1 MGDDSVGSVLFVV
14 QRTIA
19 PMVDVL
25 MFTETDCVYM
35 PDRGLKVGVATFW
48 RTVYVPAAR
57 SLAPIPVLNARAR
70 SVAVVVN
77 VKRPQT
83 SDEFVGAVPS
93 VVQRIVAPL
102 VGVTRLTMTEPVK
115 IPGVGLRSGAAIF
128 WTGSYD
134 ADATALGAIPLLKA
148 RALTVVDQLK
158 ITVPRY
164 SGEASEG
171 SQPSVVY

>member
-57 SLAPIPVLNARAR
+57 SLAPIPVLNARDG
-70 SVAVVVN
+70 S
-77 VKRPQT
+77 KRPCRSEEHT
-83 SDEFVGAVPS
+83 SELQSRGQLVC
-93 VVQRIVAPL
+93 RLPL
-102 VGVTRLTMTEPVK
+102 EKKNKMV
-115 IPGVGLRSGAAIF
+115 
-128 WTGSYD
+128 
-134 ADATALGAIPLLKA
+134 LL
-148 RALTVVDQLK
+148 
-158 ITVPRY
+158 
-164 SGEASEG
+164 
-171 SQPSVVY
+171 

>member
-35 PDRGLKVGVATFW
+35 PDRGLKVGVAAFW

-77 VKRPQT
+77 VKPPQP
-83 SDEFVGAVPS
+83 SHDFVGALRS
-93 VVQRIVAPL
+93 VAQRLLAPL
-102 VGVTRLTMTEPVK
+102 VPGTTLTVTEPV
-115 IPGVGLRSGAAIF
+115 
-128 WTGSYD
+128 
-134 ADATALGAIPLLKA
+134 
-148 RALTVVDQLK
+148 
-158 ITVPRY
+158 
-164 SGEASEG
+164 
-171 SQPSVVY
+171 

>member
-1 MGDDSVGSVLFVV
+1 MSVGL
-14 QRTIA
+14 
-19 PMVDVL
+19 L
-25 MFTETDCVYM
+25 
-35 PDRGLKVGVATFW
+35 DRGAQRAGGTRRGARVVAGSGVG
-48 RTVYVPAAR
+48 
-57 SLAPIPVLNARAR
+57 

-158 ITVPRY
+158 ITGPL
-164 SGEASEG
+164 
-171 SQPSVVY
+171 